1 MGKEKKHINL
11 VVIGHVDNGKST
23 LTGHLIYKCGG
34 IDQRTLEEFEK
45 KANEIGK
52 GSFKYAWVLD
62 QLKDERERGITIN
75 IALWK
80 FETKKFIVTIIDAPG
95 HRDFIKNMIT
105 GTSQADVAILV
116 VAAGAGEFEAG
127 ISGEG
132 QTREHATLA
141 NTLGIKTIILCINK
155 MDDPQVNYSEARY
168 NEIKTE
174 MNKMLKAIGFKHAD
188 DFNYIPTSGWTGD
201 NIMEV
206 SPKMPWYKGLCLID
220 AIDSLKAP
228 KRPTDK
234 PLRLPIQDVYK
245 INGVG
250 TVPAGR
256 VESGVLKP
264 GMVVVFAPDTSKTA
278 EVKSVEM
285 HHESLQEA
293 NPGDNVGFNIRGIA
307 AKDIKKGYVV
317 GDTTND
323 APRGAISFKA
333 NVIIMNHPKKINP
346 GYTPVIDCGTAH
358 IACKFEEFLAKLNP
372 RTFKV
377 ESENPTEA
385 SRGDC
390 ILVKVVPTK
399 PICVET
405 FETYPAL
412 GRFAVRDMKRTVG
425 VGFVVQVDKNV

>member
-1 MGKEKKHINL
+1 MKEKIGINI
-11 VVIGHVDNGKST
+11 VVVGNVDSGKST
-23 LTGHLIYKCGG
+23 LSGQLIYKCGSVSR
-34 IDQRTLEEFEK
+34 RTLDEYDMM
-45 KANEIGK
+45 AREIGK

-168 NEIKTE
+168 TEIKTE

-206 SPKMPWYKGLCLID
+206 SLKMPWYKGLCLID

-323 APRGAISFKA
+323 APRGAVSFKA

-385 SRGDC
+385 ARGDC

-399 PICVET
+399 PICIET
-405 FETYPAL
+405 FETYSAL
-412 GRFAVRDMKRTVG
+412 GRFAVRDMKRTVA
-425 VGFVVQVDKNV
+425 VGFVVQVDKDV